1 MSKPLRILLVEDNPG
16 DADLIQEMLPAGED
30 SEFSVH
36 CVTRLAD
43 AVSHLREGEADL
55 ALLDLDLPDS
65 NGIETVRIARQAAP
79 RLPIVVLTGN
89 QDEQVGIAAVQ
100 GGAQDFLI
108 KGQTQRNH
116 LARVIRYAVERHFA
130 EEQVRESERFLR
142 SALDALSAH
151 IAIIDATGRVL
162 TTNKAWKE
170 FAAKYGNHALRC
182 SENTDCFAAQQTFR
196 FENSKDAG
204 YAATFVGGIHAVLKN
219 EKDLFEME
227 YPLNCGSLGN
237 FWFHGRITPFP
248 GGGERRV
255 VVAHENITERRRAVE
270 DKMRMAAQLRHS
282 YKMEAIGTLAGG
294 IAHDFNNILS
304 SVIGFTE
311 LCLLDV
317 NKGSLLESNMLEVY
331 RAGMRARDLV
341 RQILTFARKD
351 ENLVQPTQISTIA
364 KEASKLIRSIIPAF
378 INIRL
383 QVESEALVM
392 ADPTQIHQIFMNL
405 FSNASQAMETDGGE
419 LTVCISQ
426 TYLDRYYNSMHK
438 RFIPGEFLKITVTD
452 TGIGID
458 PENLDKIFDPYYT
471 TKGRSEGTGLGLSV
485 VHGIVQACNGEIEVE
500 SEPCLGTTFT
510 IYLPIFAQEAT
521 TATDKPCRLPL
532 GTERILFIDDE
543 RPIAEMSRQRLS
555 LLGYRV
561 TVVNSSMEALD
572 RLAAGPED
580 FDLIITDMTMPQMS
594 GDQLAIEAKKVSPKV
609 PVILCTGYSKKISPE
624 RAAAIG
630 IDAFIMKPASVDEM
644 AETIRKVLNARS
656 NNPSSRQ
663 R

>member
-1 MSKPLRILLVEDNPG
+1 MNKPLRILLVEDNPG
-16 DADLIQEMLPAGED
+16 DADLIQEMLPAGDD
-30 SEFSVH
+30 SEFAVH
-36 CVTRLAD
+36 CVSRLAD
-43 AVSHLREGEADL
+43 AVSHLRERETDL

-79 RLPIVVLTGN
+79 TLPIVVLTGN
-89 QDEQVGIAAVQ
+89 QDEQIGIAAVQ

-116 LARVIRYAVERHFA
+116 LARVIRYAVERHLS

-170 FAAKYGNHALRC
+170 FSEKFGHHALRC
-182 SENTDCFAAQQTFR
+182 RENTDCFAAQKTFP

-204 YAATFVGGIHAVLKN
+204 YAAAFTCGIHAVLDA

-227 YPLNCGSLGN
+227 YPLNCGKLGK

-255 VVAHENITERRRAVE
+255 VVAHENITERRKAVE
-270 DKMRMAAQLRHS
+270 EKMRLAAQLRHS

-317 NKGSLLESNMLEVY
+317 NKGGLLESNMLEVY

-351 ENLVQPTQISTIA
+351 ENLVQPTQVSTIA
-364 KEASKLIRSIIPAF
+364 KEASKLIRSIIPAS
-378 INIRL
+378 IDIRL
-383 QVESEALVM
+383 QVDSEALVL

-405 FSNASQAMETDGGE
+405 FTNSAQAMETDGGQ
-419 LTVCISQ
+419 LTIHIKQ
-426 TYLDRYYNSMHK
+426 TRLDRYLDSMHK
-438 RFIPGEFLKITVTD
+438 RFIPGEFLKISIAD
-452 TGIGID
+452 TGLGIE
-458 PENLDKIFDPYYT
+458 PENLDKIFDPYFT
-471 TKGRSEGTGLGLSV
+471 TKGRGEGTGLGLSV

-500 SEPCLGTTFT
+500 SEPCHGTTFI
-510 IYLPIFAQEAT
+510 IYLPIFAQEAAT
-521 TATDKPCRLPL
+521 TTDMPCRLPL

-561 TVVNSSMEALD
+561 TVVNSSLEALE
-572 RLAAGPED
+572 RLAAGPEE
-580 FDLIITDMTMPQMS
+580 FDLIITDMTMPRMS
-594 GDQLAIEAKKVSPKV
+594 GDRLAIEAKKLSPRV
-609 PVILCTGYSKKISPE
+609 PVILCTGYSKKMSPE
-624 RAAAIG
+624 KAAAIG
-630 IDAFIMKPASVDEM
+630 IDAFIMKPVAVNEM
-644 AETIRKVLNARS
+644 AETIRKVLDAGS
-656 NNPSSRQ
+656 K
-663 R
+663 

>member
-16 DADLIQEMLPAGED
+16 DADLIQEMLPVGED
-30 SEFSVH
+30 SEFTVH

-43 AVSHLREGEADL
+43 AVSHLRKKDTDI

-79 RLPIVVLTGN
+79 ELPIVVLTGN
-89 QDEQVGIAAVQ
+89 QDERVGIAAVQ

-108 KGQTQRNH
+108 KGQTQRNQ
-116 LARVIRYAVERHFA
+116 LTRVIRYAVQRHCA

-151 IAIIDATGRVL
+151 IAIIDASGRVL
-162 TTNKAWKE
+162 TTNKAWKA
-170 FAAKYGNHALRC
+170 FTTKHGKQAMRC
-182 SENTDCFAAQQTFR
+182 EENTDYFAAQTTFQFKSSR
-196 FENSKDAG
+196 GAG
-204 YAATFVGGIHAVLKN
+204 FAAAFARGIQAVLAN
-219 EKDLFEME
+219 EKNLFEME
-227 YPLNCGSLGN
+227 YPLNFGSEKKI
-237 FWFHGRITPFP
+237 WFHGRVTPFP
-248 GGGERRV
+248 GGGACRV
-255 VVAHENITERRRAVE
+255 VVAHENITERRRAIE
-270 DKMRMAAQLRHS
+270 EKMRMAAQLRHS

-317 NKGSLLESNMLEVY
+317 NKGSLLENNMREVY

-351 ENLVQPTQISTIA
+351 ESQVQPTQVSTIA
-364 KEASKLIRSIIPAF
+364 KEASKLIRSIIPAS
-378 INIRL
+378 IDVRL
-383 QVESEALVM
+383 QLESEALVM

-405 FSNASQAMETDGGE
+405 LSNAAQAMETDGGL
-419 LTVCISQ
+419 LTIGISQ
-426 TYLDRYYNSMHK
+426 TRLNRYFDSMHK
-438 RFIPGEFLKITVTD
+438 LFLPGEFLKITVTD
-452 TGIGID
+452 TGVGIE

-471 TKGRSEGTGLGLSV
+471 TKGRGEGTGLGLSV

-500 SEPCLGTTFT
+500 SEPGHGTTFM
-510 IYLPIFAQEAT
+510 IYMPIYALE
-521 TATDKPCRLPL
+521 TATANDIPSKLPL

-561 TVVNSSMEALD
+561 TVAHSSMEALD

-594 GDQLAIEAKKVSPKV
+594 GDRLVIEAKKLSPKV

-624 RAAAIG
+624 KAAAIG
-630 IDAFIMKPASVDEM
+630 IDAFIMKPVAVTEM
-644 AETIRKVLNARS
+644 AETIRRVLDSRS
-656 NNPSSRQ
+656 K
-663 R
+663 

>member
-1 MSKPLRILLVEDNPG
+1 
-16 DADLIQEMLPAGED
+16 
-30 SEFSVH
+30 
-36 CVTRLAD
+36 
-43 AVSHLREGEADL
+43 
-55 ALLDLDLPDS
+55 
-65 NGIETVRIARQAAP
+65 
-79 RLPIVVLTGN
+79 
-89 QDEQVGIAAVQ
+89 
-100 GGAQDFLI
+100 
-108 KGQTQRNH
+108 
-116 LARVIRYAVERHFA
+116 
-130 EEQVRESERFLR
+130 
-142 SALDALSAH
+142 
-151 IAIIDATGRVL
+151 
-162 TTNKAWKE
+162 
-170 FAAKYGNHALRC
+170 
-182 SENTDCFAAQQTFR
+182 
-196 FENSKDAG
+196 
-204 YAATFVGGIHAVLKN
+204 
-219 EKDLFEME
+219 
-227 YPLNCGSLGN
+227 
-237 FWFHGRITPFP
+237 
-248 GGGERRV
+248 
-255 VVAHENITERRRAVE
+255 
-270 DKMRMAAQLRHS
+270 
-282 YKMEAIGTLAGG
+282 
-294 IAHDFNNILS
+294 
-304 SVIGFTE
+304 
-311 LCLLDV
+311 
-317 NKGSLLESNMLEVY
+317 
-331 RAGMRARDLV
+331 
-341 RQILTFARKD
+341 
-351 ENLVQPTQISTIA
+351 
-364 KEASKLIRSIIPAF
+364 
-378 INIRL
+378 
-383 QVESEALVM
+383 VESEALVM

-419 LTVCISQ
+419 LTVRISQ
-426 TYLDRYYNSMHK
+426 TRLDRYYNSMHK

-644 AETIRKVLNARS
+644 AETIRKVLDARS
-656 NNPSSRQ
+656 K
-663 R
+663 

>member
-30 SEFSVH
+30 PEFTVH
-36 CVTRLAD
+36 CVTRLSD
-43 AVSHLREGEADL
+43 AVCYLRKKETDL
-55 ALLDLDLPDS
+55 AILDLDLPDS

-79 RLPIVVLTGN
+79 ELPIVVLTGN
-89 QDEQVGIAAVQ
+89 PDERVGIAAVQ

-116 LARVIRYAVERHFA
+116 LARVIRYAVQRQCA

-151 IAIIDATGRVL
+151 IAIIDASGRVL

-170 FAAKYGNHALRC
+170 FAEKHGEHAMRC
-182 SENTDCFAAQQTFR
+182 SEGTDYFTVQQSFR
-196 FENSKDAG
+196 FENHKDAD
-204 YAATFVGGIHAVLKN
+204 YAATFAGGVQDVLDL

-227 YPLNCGSLGN
+227 YPVNCGSSGK
-237 FWFHGRITPFP
+237 FWFHARITPFP

-255 VVAHENITERRRAVE
+255 VVAHENITERKRAIDEKV
-270 DKMRMAAQLRHS
+270 RMAAQLRHS

-311 LCLLDV
+311 LCLMDV
-317 NKGSLLESNMLEVY
+317 NRGSLLESNMLEVY

-351 ENLVQPTQISTIA
+351 DNQVQPTQVSTIA
-364 KEASKLIRSIIPAF
+364 KEAAKLIRSVIPAS
-378 INIRL
+378 IDIRL

-405 FSNASQAMETDGGE
+405 FSNAAQAMEADGGE

-426 TYLDRYYNSMHK
+426 THLNRYSDSMHPH
-438 RFIPGEFLKITVTD
+438 FLPGDFLKITVAD
-452 TGIGID
+452 SGVGIAPD
-458 PENLDKIFDPYYT
+458 SLDKIFDPYFT
-471 TKGRSEGTGLGLSV
+471 TKGRGEGTGLGLSV
-485 VHGIVQACNGEIEVE
+485 VHGIIQACNGEIEVE
-500 SEPCLGTTFT
+500 SESGRGTTFT
-510 IYLPIFAQEAT
+510 VLLPVHAQPP
-521 TATDKPCRLPL
+521 TDADEKPIRLPL
-532 GTERILFIDDE
+532 GTERILFVDDE
-543 RPIAEMSRQRLS
+543 RPIADMSRQRLS
-555 LLGYRV
+555 LLGYRI
-561 TVVNSSMEALD
+561 TVANSSLEALD
-572 RLAAGPED
+572 RLAASPDD

-594 GDQLAIEAKKVSPKV
+594 GDRLAIEAKKLSPRV

-624 RAAAIG
+624 KAAAIG
-630 IDAFIMKPASVDEM
+630 IDAFIMKPVALNEM
-644 AETIRKVLNARS
+644 AETIRRVLDTKS
-656 NNPSSRQ
+656 K
-663 R
+663 